1 MELRPQDVA
10 LHILCVTNDGAMSNN
25 NPAKLPL
32 AAIPIA
38 LIACLVAAGIV
49 ACADQKRPT
58 AGVRDAM
65 EDSQSNEGADPVE
78 RLLQKLTLE
87 QKIAQLFVVTPED
100 ITGVDVAT
108 AAGEV
113 TRQALLKYPV
123 GGICYFAQN
132 LQSPEQTKGMLQN
145 VQDYSKQSC
154 GLPLFA
160 CVDEEGGTVARV
172 AGNEEFGVE
181 DVGNMSA
188 IGASGDV
195 KEAEDAAYYVGSYLS
210 DLGFTVDFAPVADIA
225 TSSDGTM
232 SLRSFGQS
240 PDDVAPM
247 VAAQVRGFGK
257 AGILCAAK
265 HFPGIGAAEG
275 DSHDGSISTDA
286 TIEEM
291 ASWSLVPFAAAIK
304 ERVPFVMVGHLTC
317 TGLDNVTAELPASLN
332 SGVIE
337 GILRKRLGFDG
348 LVITD
353 SLQMGAVT
361 QVCEP
366 NQQAVFAIRAGADM
380 VLMPQ
385 DFESAYN
392 GLLEAVQEGEV
403 LESRIDESVRRV
415 IAAKLALDK

>member
-1 MELRPQDVA
+1 
-10 LHILCVTNDGAMSNN
+10 
-25 NPAKLPL
+25 
-32 AAIPIA
+32 
-38 LIACLVAAGIV
+38 
-49 ACADQKRPT
+49 
-58 AGVRDAM
+58 M
-65 EDSQSNEGADPVE
+65 EDSQSNEGDDPVE
-78 RLLQKLTLE
+78 KLLQKLTLE

-108 AAGEV
+108 AAGDI
-113 TRQALLKYPV
+113 TKQALLEYPV

-132 LQSPEQTKGMLQN
+132 LQTPEQTREVLHNTQR
-145 VQDYSKQSC
+145 YSKQSC
-154 GLPLFA
+154 GLPLFT

-172 AGNEEFGVE
+172 ASNVEFGVE

-188 IGASGDV
+188 IGASGNA
-195 KEAEDAAYYVGSYLS
+195 KKAEDAAYYVGSYLA
-210 DLGFTVDFAPVADIA
+210 DLGFNVDFAPVADIA

-232 SLRSFGQS
+232 TWRSFGQT

-275 DSHDGSISTDA
+275 DSHNDSIFTDA
-286 TIEEM
+286 TLDKM
-291 ASWSLVPFAAAIK
+291 NSWSLVPFAAAIK
-304 ERVPFVMVGHLTC
+304 EQVPFVMVGHLTC
-317 TGLDNVTAELPASLN
+317 TGLENVTSELPASLN
-332 SGVIE
+332 PGVIE
-337 GILRKRLGFDG
+337 GILREQLAYDG

-353 SLQMGAVT
+353 SLQMGAAT

-366 NQQAVFAIRAGADM
+366 NQQAVFAIRAGADL

-385 DFESAYN
+385 DFVSAYS

-403 LESRIDESVRRV
+403 PESRIDESVRRV
-415 IAAKLALDK
+415 IAAKLALV